1 MRFIFAFLVLFTAGQ
16 SWATSDDWVV
26 PARGNGGS
34 VIIAPKDA
42 TGTAQTLMTFD
53 PVNGVSGSGFAGKN
67 YIING
72 DMTFFQRGTVFTSIV
87 TAQYSVDRYRYDK
100 SGTMVH
106 EVGLSNDVPTLAQ
119 SKWASTNSF
128 NMTLTTPQASI
139 GSSDWLMLSHRVEG
153 YNWAALYGKTFTL
166 SFWVKAT
173 QIGLYNVALRSGSV
187 DATYIAQFPV
197 NVTDTWEKKIITV
210 PAPTIG
216 TWDLST
222 GIGLMIGWHLVC
234 GSSLQAPSVSTWVAG
249 SYHCGAGQVNGV
261 QSGATNFKLAQVM
274 LNEGSV
280 AAPFQLAGGTIGGEQ
295 QLVQR
300 YTYKVSYTGTANP
313 LAVGF
318 AISTT
323 AASVMVP
330 FPVTMRVTPTSL
342 MTSAAAAD
350 YRLYDFSSA
359 TAVTSLP
366 SLSGNGSSPTM
377 GNVSL
382 ICTACGLTAF
392 RPYQLIPNTSPVAFL
407 LFDAEL

>member
-34 VIIAPKDA
+34 VIIAPKNA

-280 AAPFQLAGGTIGGEQ
+280 AAPFQLAGGTIGGE
-295 QLVQR
+295 LLLAQR
-300 YTYKVSYTGTANP
+300 YYEKSYRLSVAVPTAGDNGSIYVLYGALSTAQYNYYVPFRVAKRTPTPTIYLYDSAANGGTGAAARCNRATGNITCTANFP
-313 LAVGF
+313 SEIGF
-318 AISTT
+318 TNYITD
-323 AASVMVP
+323 
-330 FPVTMRVTPTSL
+330 L
-342 MTSAAAAD
+342 TSAYGFQFHWAA
-350 YRLYDFSSA
+350 
-359 TAVTSLP
+359 
-366 SLSGNGSSPTM
+366 
-377 GNVSL
+377 
-382 ICTACGLTAF
+382 
-392 RPYQLIPNTSPVAFL
+392 
-407 LFDAEL
+407 DAEL